1 MGGRALVRFPCAQ
14 VGADGVHGGE
24 VLREQIGVADRD
36 AEPFFSAFVLASADG
51 RAVPRSGRPCPPC
64 RLRSAKTSKTD
75 RSKWSGAGLQTR
87 SSVMSPA
94 AAAAQSTNVSELR
107 WEIIT
112 PFGVPVDPEV

>member
-14 VGADGVHGGE
+14 VGGDGVHGGE

-75 RSKWSGAGLQTR
+75 RSKWSVAGLRTR
-87 SSVMSPA
+87 SSVARPSA
-94 AAAAQSTNVSELR
+94 AAPQSTNLSGWR
-107 WEIIT
+107 GEIIT
-112 PFGVPVDPEV
+112 PLAVTGARVG